1 MKPSSRVVIAIVLA
15 LSTAACGGSDS
26 GTSPS
31 APTPP
36 SAAFSQTDVI
46 QGTGATATQGRTIMV
61 SYTGWLYDP
70 TRPES
75 KGTQFDSNAGFS
87 FQLGVGRVI
96 PGWDQGVVGMRIGG
110 LRRLIIPPNLAY
122 GSQAN
127 GQIPGN
133 STLVFDVMLLA
144 VN

>member
-1 MKPSSRVVIAIVLA
+1 MKRSFQVVLAIVLA
-15 LSTAACGGSDS
+15 LSTAACGSNS
-26 GTSPS
+26 SASPS

-36 SAAFSQTDVI
+36 SAPYSQSDVI
-46 QGTGATATQGRTIMV
+46 LGTGATATQGRIVMV

-70 TRPES
+70 TRSDS
-75 KGTQFDSNAGFS
+75 KGTQFESNASFS
-87 FQLGVGRVI
+87 FTLGVRQVI
-96 PGWDQGVVGMRIGG
+96 PGWDQGVVGMKVGG

-133 STLVFDVMLLA
+133 STLGFAIIL
-144 VN
+144 